1 VSPPLVA
8 FAVPANLLAQSLV
21 QRFASGFVFCL
32 SLRGVLG
39 SASHRC
45 LADPSGTGEVDP
57 RLQDQAD
64 EEHQES
70 GSPHLRLALA
80 ALHPSEEA
88 L

>member
-39 SASHRC
+39 SAS
-45 LADPSGTGEVDP
+45 LVVGGD
-57 RLQDQAD
+57 L
-64 EEHQES
+64 
-70 GSPHLRLALA
+70 LRLFRPQAER
-80 ALHPSEEA
+80 PS